1 MQCKVHVLSGTEGD
15 LNLNGRAGSGR
26 WWGEKR
32 HGRLRG
38 LFSLAEE
45 ARVCVERNEA
55 RGGAEAEEE
64 EEEEEEEER
73 GREEPGKWRK
83 EEREGMPKGV
93 RREVASRGEEREGPS
108 CL

>member
-1 MQCKVHVLSGTEGD
+1 VRGEERGEG
-15 LNLNGRAGSGR
+15 
-26 WWGEKR
+26 
-32 HGRLRG
+32 
-38 LFSLAEE
+38 
-45 ARVCVERNEA
+45 
-55 RGGAEAEEE
+55 GGAEA
-64 EEEEEEEER
+64 EEEEEER